1 MTVPIRILIADDDAD
16 FLAECLA
23 VLLSDEGRLDIDS
36 ATTPRSCL
44 AKVMTGQHDVIVLDI
59 SFSPGQTEGLD
70 LIRDI
75 RAASPDSDIIMLSSI
90 DDSYVKLQAMES
102 GANNYIVKG
111 LTQDTNEIVLGI
123 QSALAQKRGKKNAAA
138 EGEIL
143 AASIG
148 AVVGSARMRHVF
160 SLASI
165 ARRAINQNVLITGPT
180 GVGKDVVA
188 SAISRSSE
196 HVPFIAVNCGAI
208 ATTLI
213 ESELFGYVR
222 GAFTNAVKDKAG
234 YFEQADG
241 GDIFLD
247 EVATLSA
254 QAQVA
259 LLRVLQSGEFSRV
272 GSTGV
277 KKVKVRIIAAT
288 NEDLDEAVA
297 RGDFREDLLARL
309 KGISIEIPALKD
321 RREDIRPI
329 IDQTIRRSEKPN
341 LQITP
346 DCLAFLVAYDW
357 PQNVRQLTRVLSAM
371 IVFTCSNFLTIGD
384 IPKEII
390 SSLNGA
396 EVHLSK
402 KRKVISRGGSVQVPT
417 DLSFEKAVQLFQT
430 KFINAK
436 LMELS
441 ERKTIKA
448 LADVI
453 GLPRS
458 TLSRKLNELGIV
470 ID

>member
-1 MTVPIRILIADDDAD
+1 MTEPIRILIADDDAD
-16 FLAECLA
+16 FLTECLA
-23 VLLSDEGRLDIDS
+23 VLLGDEGRLDIDS

-44 AKVMTGQHDVIVLDI
+44 AKVMNGHHDVIVLDI

-90 DDSYVKLQAMES
+90 DDSSVKLQAMES

-123 QSALAQKRGKKNAAA
+123 QSALAQKRGKKKVAV

-143 AASIG
+143 ATSIG
-148 AVVGSARMRHVF
+148 AVVGSAKMRHVF

-165 ARRAINQNVLITGPT
+165 ARRAKTQNVLITGPT

-188 SAISRSSE
+188 TAVSRTTE
-196 HVPFIAVNCGAI
+196 RVPFIAVNCGAI
-208 ATTLI
+208 PTTLI

-254 QAQVA
+254 QAQVV

-277 KKVKVRIIAAT
+277 KKVKVRVIAAT
-288 NEDLDEAVA
+288 NEDLDDAVA

-309 KGISIEIPALKD
+309 KGISIEIPSLKD

-329 IDQTIRRSEKPN
+329 IEQTIRRSEKPN

-346 DCLAFLVAYDW
+346 DCLAFLEAYDW
-357 PQNVRQLTRVLSAM
+357 PQNVRQLIRVLGAM
-371 IVFTCSNFLTIGD
+371 IAFTCSDRLTIGD

-390 SSLNGA
+390 SGISGA
-396 EVHLSK
+396 EVHMPK
-402 KRKVISRGGSVQVPT
+402 KRRAVACGGSVQVPT
-417 DLSFEKAVQLFQT
+417 DLSFDKAVQLFQT
-430 KFINAK
+430 KFIKAK

-448 LADVI
+448 LADAI

-458 TLSRKLNELGIV
+458 TLSRKLNELGIE